1 MLLLQEPRNGSAQEQ
16 PMATLTRYGG
26 IVASIILIAF
36 GIGAVYSGLDGRET
50 VRDQLRAERIIGTPD
65 SRIPG
70 ELVDTGT
77 EARAFAD
84 VMRDHTLA
92 ATDGN
97 TYAEM
102 DRFLA
107 KGGGTTN
114 DEQAAVVQNGK
125 PVDNPARQIWV
136 TETALST
143 ALNTA
148 YFAERVA
155 LFSIVMGIA
164 LLLSGIGFA
173 VVSLRLLKRSP
184 DEARAGVPVP
194 SHAPN
199 TA

>member
-1 MLLLQEPRNGSAQEQ
+1 
-16 PMATLTRYGG
+16 MATLTRYGG

-36 GIGAVYSGLDGRET
+36 GIGAVYSGLDGRDT

-65 SRIPG
+65 STIPG
-70 ELVDTGT
+70 KLVDTGS

-173 VVSLRLLKRSP
+173 VVSLRLLTRTP
-184 DEARAGVPVP
+184 DEARAGAPIP
-194 SHAPN
+194 SHAAN
-199 TA
+199 AA